1 MRTCRVLLSFALAA
15 SCLGVTARSEEAA
28 PSRFEYKLLATSKT
42 STMEKELNEAADAG
56 FRFEGVMGGETSFG
70 GKEVVS
76 ILSRAAGADA
86 KARYQY
92 KLLATNKT
100 GTMQK
105 EMAEAATAGF
115 VYRGQTVTD
124 SVFGGR
130 EVIVIMERDR
140 DTTGAVAEYKLL
152 ATSKTG
158 TMQKELSEVAQA
170 GYRYRGVTVAKTS
183 FGGSEVVV
191 ITERSLDAR

>member
-1 MRTCRVLLSFALAA
+1 MRVYRVLMSFGLVA

-28 PSRFEYKLLATSKT
+28 PSRLEYKLLATSKT
-42 STMEKELNEAADAG
+42 STMEKELNQAADAG

-70 GKEVVS
+70 GNEVVS
-76 ILSRAAGADA
+76 IVSRAVGADA

-105 EMAEAATAGF
+105 EMSQASEAGF
-115 VYRGQTVTD
+115 VYRGQTVSDTT
-124 SVFGGR
+124 FGGR

-158 TMQKELSEVAQA
+158 TMQKELSQAAEA
-170 GYRYRGVTVAKTS
+170 GYRFRDVTVAKTS

-191 ITERSLDAR
+191 ITERFLAAQ